1 MSDEILKAV
10 KDGIN
15 GVEAKLSAAIEKYEG
30 QAKEAGKADNEI
42 RAEVKALSEKF
53 EQSLTE
59 IAQKFDTA
67 DKGDAVDLTAG
78 QEFVKSEQYAQFVR
92 GDRTNARVEVKNT
105 VSSGSTTVFPQQQP
119 GIIQGNFA
127 PVTLR
132 QVIPSVKVSTNAVNS
147 LREASWTNSAREVTQ
162 GAAKP
167 ESDLTFEA
175 YNVTIETVA
184 HWIKVTKQLMADA
197 PAVMSYINVRL
208 RDGLAQRIDRQLFL
222 GNGTT
227 PNLSGLIDSGNYTAY
242 SLAASGDTVTD
253 AINKAKYALWA
264 ATGEAPDVAIVN
276 PADWGAM
283 ERTRE
288 SSGSGMYL
296 YGAPGQMAGS
306 NPFGVQIVLSNNIT
320 AGNILVGNVGKAAV
334 LYERE
339 GAVIEMG
346 YVNTDF
352 TANLVTIRAE
362 ERLGLGVERPSL
374 LYYGDF
380 EA

>member
-1 MSDEILKAV
+1 M
-10 KDGIN
+10 
-15 GVEAKLSAAIEKYEG
+15 
-30 QAKEAGKADNEI
+30 
-42 RAEVKALSEKF
+42 
-53 EQSLTE
+53 
-59 IAQKFDTA
+59 
-67 DKGDAVDLTAG
+67 
-78 QEFVKSEQYAQFVR
+78 
-92 GDRTNARVEVKNT
+92 
-105 VSSGSTTVFPQQQP
+105 
-119 GIIQGNFA
+119 
-127 PVTLR
+127 
-132 QVIPSVKVSTNAVNS
+132 NS

-167 ESDLTFEA
+167 ESDITFEA

-184 HWIKVTKQLMADA
+184 HWIKVTKQLMSDS
-197 PAVMSYINVRL
+197 PAVMAYINARL
-208 RDGLAQRIDRQLFL
+208 RDGLIQRIDRQLFL

-242 SLAASGDTVTD
+242 SLAASGDTLTD
-253 AINKAKYALWA
+253 GINKAKYAMWA
-264 ATGEAPDVAIVN
+264 ATNVMADVAIVN

-288 SSGSGMYL
+288 SAGSGMYL
-296 YGAPGQMAGS
+296 YGAPGSAGNA

-320 AGNILVGNVGKAAV
+320 AGNVYVGNLSQGAV

-339 GAVIEMG
+339 GATIEMG

-352 TANLVTIRAE
+352 TQNLVTIRAE

-374 LYYGDF
+374 FYYGDF